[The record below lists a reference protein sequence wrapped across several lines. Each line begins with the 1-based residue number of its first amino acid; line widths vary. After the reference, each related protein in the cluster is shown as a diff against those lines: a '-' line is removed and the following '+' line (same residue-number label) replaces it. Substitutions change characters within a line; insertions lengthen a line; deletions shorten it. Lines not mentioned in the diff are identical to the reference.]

1 MLALVVGAAALKIA
15 ITGSNSG
22 IGLAAS
28 RQLLADGHSIIH
40 ACRSAEAAAVAAS
53 AAGGGTPMVCNLADL
68 ASVRKF
74 AAELPSDVDVLC
86 LNAGVSPSR
95 KEEAPTR
102 TVDGFQETWG
112 VNHLAHFLLASLAQP
127 QLAANKARLVI
138 TASGVHDPESPGGLV
153 QNDPATGATLGDLSG
168 LAAGAAMAD
177 GGAYTGAKAYHDSKL
192 MNVLFCNEASKRW
205 SGLDVAAFNP
215 GLVTSTGLFR
225 ERRRTTSSAR
235 ASSASP
241 PRRLRASRC
250 PSRWRASA
258 SRTGNLGRRQVGRV
272 SLGAVGDEQG
282 GEQGRRLRRREHLER
297 GARRRARRAAVGA
310 LGGAGWGLTKPY

>member
-28 RQLLADGHSIIH
+28 RQLLADGHDIIH
-40 ACRSAEAAAVAAS
+40 ACRSADAAASAAS

-177 GGAYTGAKAYHDSKL
+177 GGAYNGAKAYHDSKL

-205 SGLDVAAFNP
+205 GGIDVAAFNP

-225 ERRRTTSSAR
+225 EAKKDNFIGASIFCFAAEKIAGFAVPVEVAGERLAYMATSADVKSGEYLSAPSATSKA
-235 ASSASP
+235 ASKADGFDVANISKEARDAALAARLWERSAA
-241 PRRLRASRC
+241 L
-250 PSRWRASA
+250 
-258 SRTGNLGRRQVGRV
+258 VGI
-272 SLGAVGDEQG
+272 
-282 GEQGRRLRRREHLER
+282 
-297 GARRRARRAAVGA
+297 
-310 LGGAGWGLTKPY
+310 

>member
-1 MLALVVGAAALKIA
+1 MLSLIIGAAALKIA

-28 RQLLADGHSIIH
+28 RKLLADGHDIIH
-40 ACRSAEAAAVAAS
+40 ACRSAEAAASAAS

-177 GGAYTGAKAYHDSKL
+177 GGAYNGAKAYHGKPRQSTP
-192 MNVLFCNEASKRW
+192 
-205 SGLDVAAFNP
+205 AA
-215 GLVTSTGLFR
+215 
-225 ERRRTTSSAR
+225 A
-235 ASSASP
+235 
-241 PRRLRASRC
+241 LR
-250 PSRWRASA
+250 
-258 SRTGNLGRRQVGRV
+258 GRV
-272 SLGAVGDEQG
+272 
-282 GEQGRRLRRREHLER
+282 
-297 GARRRARRAAVGA
+297 
-310 LGGAGWGLTKPY
+310 